1 MYAQNILV
9 LVPHPDD
16 EVVGCA
22 MAIDAARRQGCR
34 VHAAYLTT
42 GVPPREV
49 MWSWQRGAHH
59 DRQLQTR
66 RHEMN
71 TVAGELGLNVALCT
85 DIPSRHLRYHITS
98 TISQLDDI
106 VELNRIDML
115 WVPAYEGG
123 HQDHD
128 VANFVGAMLKARVA
142 VWEFSE
148 YHFAHA
154 RVTTHRFVTPGGGE
168 RVLTLPPHAVSR
180 KRRLLGL
187 YESEQ
192 KNLRHIATR
201 QEVFRPLA
209 RYDYNRPPHGGRL
222 FYQRHQW
229 VPWHPRVDA
238 TQPEEVCRAMRA
250 YVATRPLE
258 VVPRLRAV

>member
-1 MYAQNILV
+1 
-9 LVPHPDD
+9 
-16 EVVGCA
+16 
-22 MAIDAARRQGCR
+22 MAIDAARKQGCR
-34 VHAAYLTT
+34 VHAAFLTT

-59 DRQLQTR
+59 DRQLLR
-66 RHEMN
+66 RRQEMN
-71 TVAGELGLNVALCT
+71 TVAGELSLEVALCT
-85 DIPSRHLRYHITS
+85 DVPSRHLRYHINNTV
-98 TISQLDDI
+98 SQLADI
-106 VELNRIDML
+106 IELNRIDTL

-128 VANFVGAMLKARVA
+128 VSNFIGALLKARVP

-148 YHFAHA
+148 YHFAH
-154 RVTTHRFVTPGGGE
+154 THRFVTPGGGE
-168 RVLTLPPHAVSR
+168 RVLALPPHAVSR
-180 KRRLLGL
+180 KRRLLSL

-192 KNLRHIATR
+192 RNLRHIGTR

-209 RYDYNRPPHGGRL
+209 RYDYNRPAHAGKL
-222 FYQRHQW
+222 FYQRFQW
-229 VPWHPRVDA
+229 VPWHPRVDS

-258 VVPRLRAV
+258 VVPRLRAI